1 MTSPD
6 TIFTLLDYALS
17 ESELNY
23 LVKILGATSGMIQQ
37 DIKEVKGYQQLAWI
51 AADKDSPQGQQ
62 AFEDLNTMRN
72 YLRDLKKRNKMLA
85 NILHKLKKQ
94 R

>member
-6 TIFTLLDYALS
+6 TISTLLDNALS
-17 ESELNY
+17 EAELNC
-23 LVKILGATSGMIQQ
+23 LVKTLGSTSSMIQQ

-62 AFEDLNTMRN
+62 AFEDLNTMRD

-85 NILHKLKKQ
+85 SIIHKLKKQ